1 MILSA
6 RHAILID
13 AAATTATAALMLAA
27 RGFLYPY
34 FGLASP
40 QLLDIAAAAFIVY
53 AAIIGVAAARAD
65 ISRTTLTTI
74 AGANVAYVIASMILL
89 VTFWSALHPAGR
101 ALIVGVALA
110 VEAFAFLQFTAA
122 YRTAPNPPEPRKV

>member
-1 MILSA
+1 MTIMILSA

-13 AAATTATAALMLAA
+13 AAATTVTAALMLAA

-34 FGLASP
+34 FVLASP

-74 AGANVAYVIASMILL
+74 AGANAACVIASLILL
-89 VTFWSALHPAGR
+89 VMFWSVLHPAGR
-101 ALIVGVALA
+101 ALLVIMALA
-110 VEAFAFLQFTAA
+110 VEGFALLQFTAA
-122 YRTAPNPPEPRKV
+122 RRLPVVRTA